1 MVTVNSVAG
10 FCLILST
17 SLIAVNSRSLVL
29 PPVDGGQLLMGK
41 SLASFD
47 TRDQALATIGM
58 LGLGGRPVLGPIEEV
73 KVYKNL
79 VIT

>member
-17 SLIAVNSRSLVL
+17 SLIAVNSRSF

-41 SLASFD
+41 SVASFD
-47 TRDQALATIGM
+47 TRHQALAAIGM
-58 LGLGGRPVLGPIEEV
+58 LGVGGLLPVEEV

-79 VIT
+79 VVT

>member
-1 MVTVNSVAG
+1 MVTVNSLTA

-17 SLIAVNSRSLVL
+17 SLIAVNSRSLAL

-41 SLASFD
+41 SVGFFD
-47 TRDQALATIGM
+47 TRDQALAIAAMT
-58 LGLGGRPVLGPIEEV
+58 GLVPVEEV